1 MTMRVKTYK
10 LIPWISGLTSA
21 GLNNFPSN
29 KLILNGVCISENVPD
44 VLSCDNL
51 IQIDICGEC
60 FMPGCTSSGY
70 VQVFEKENIVI
81 WKEPYNKQFEI
92 SEEPARGLNAGTIY
106 WDSAMYAKF
115 LSKLGLTDAHKT
127 LGLPIDQAFDLWRI
141 NAVKTMFPLAASSLF
156 SIERIEE
163 NVMGFYSIDF
173 TSEQSKD
180 IYLSAKR
187 SLLTTESSNISI
199 TELTDSAVKIVAM
212 LDISP
217 YKEWDCVYY
226 ENGVELFPIGDNL
239 AIRLG

>member
-1 MTMRVKTYK
+1 MRVTTYE

-29 KLILNGVCISENVPD
+29 KLILNGVCISEKVPD
-44 VLSCDNL
+44 VISCENL

-81 WKEPYNKQFEI
+81 WKEPYNKHFEI

-106 WDSAMYAKF
+106 WDSAMYATF
-115 LSKLGLTDAHKT
+115 LAKLGLTDAHKT
-127 LGLPIDQAFDLWRI
+127 LSLPIDQVFDLWRI
-141 NAVKTMFPLAASSLF
+141 NAVKTMFPLAASSFF
-156 SIERIEE
+156 SIDRIEE
-163 NVMGFYSIDF
+163 YVMGFYSIDF
-173 TSEQSKD
+173 TAEQSKD

-187 SLLTTESSNISI
+187 RLLTTESSNISL
-199 TELTDSAVKIVAM
+199 TELTESAVKIVAM
-212 LDISP
+212 LDTNP
-217 YKEWDCVYY
+217 FKEWACVYY
-226 ENGVELFPIGDNL
+226 ENGVELFPVGDNL